1 MLVYHF
7 TDLVKCFLVYMSVVS
22 QYCTVLIIIIA
33 LSYNL
38 KSESM
43 MPPVLIFLKI
53 TLSPWGL
60 LWVHVNFG
68 DCFSISVKNRNF
80 NRDCT
85 DTENH
90 FGQYGHFEDIG
101 SSDAGTWYFSTYW
114 CLLQLP
120 LSMFHHYQWTEFSP
134 LCLKLFLS
142 ILFFLMVL

>member
-7 TDLVKCFLVYMSVVS
+7 TDLVKCLLIYMSVGS

-53 TLSPWGL
+53 ALPPWGL
-60 LWVHVNFG
+60 WWVHMNFW
-68 DCFSISVKNRNF
+68 DCFPIPVKIEILMEIALTLRITLGSMVILKILVLLMQEHGIFPLTGVFFNYLYQCFIIIS
-80 NRDCT
+80 
-85 DTENH
+85 
-90 FGQYGHFEDIG
+90 GQI
-101 SSDAGTWYFSTYW
+101 
-114 CLLQLP
+114 
-120 LSMFHHYQWTEFSP
+120 FH